1 MDFLLFQVCKTARSS
16 ENPKEDTIFE
26 GRFVDRF
33 YLKIGFVLIEFYSE
47 NKDQLKFSL
56 FSVFVKHWFVDRAF
70 LSFWK

>member
-1 MDFLLFQVCKTARSS
+1 MDFFLFQVCKTVRSS

-47 NKDQLKFSL
+47 KQRSIKIFII
-56 FSVFVKHWFVDRAF
+56 
-70 LSFWK
+70 